1 MKQAAEMQLIPEASV
16 RQSGSLGATPSLARK
31 QESAASDRR
40 PLHAPQAMCEAYHYG
55 KPSAFSRGTEV
66 DLGVARLV
74 FVSGTASV
82 GPKGETLHAWDFRAQ
97 AWRAFENAR
106 AILNDAGAD
115 WHDVVKVTIFL
126 KDIATYYPALNEV
139 RCAYF
144 KKIGL
149 HVYPASTCVEAKL
162 CRDKLLV
169 EMELTAV
176 VRNGS

>member
-1 MKQAAEMQLIPEASV
+1 MKQATEMELISGASAY
-16 RQSGSLGATPSLARK
+16 QNGSAGNATALNGE
-31 QESAASDRR
+31 QESAAPDRR
-40 PLHAPQAMCEAYHYG
+40 PLHAPQAMCEAYHYS

-66 DLGVARLV
+66 DLGAARLI

-97 AWRAFENAR
+97 AWQAFENAR
-106 AILNDAGAD
+106 AVLNASGAD
-115 WHDVVKVTIFL
+115 WHDVVKATIFL
-126 KDIATYYPALNEV
+126 KDIATYYAAFNDV

-144 KKIGL
+144 KKTGL
-149 HVYPASTCVEAKL
+149 EAYPASTCVEAKL

-169 EMELTAV
+169 EMELIAV